1 MKIYDISLPISPSL
15 PLWPG
20 DPCVQLRQ
28 VSAISSG
35 ATANVS
41 WIGMGVHT
49 GTHIDAPKHFIDSGL
64 TIEQIPLEKMIGKA
78 LLLEIDSTEG
88 VISERVLESHPKRA
102 LLEKAT
108 KVLFRTRNSNF
119 WAEGIT
125 DFRQDHIGIDTSG
138 ARFLSKLKLDLVGID
153 YLSVAPFAET
163 RPPHLALLS
172 ENIIILE
179 GIDLS
184 QVPQGEY
191 DLYCLPLLIPGCEGS
206 PSRAILIDT
215 NDCIEID

>member
-1 MKIYDISLPISPSL
+1 MMMKIYDISLPIVPSM

-20 DPCVQLRQ
+20 DPSVDLRQ

-35 ATANVS
+35 DTANVS

-49 GTHIDAPKHFIDSGL
+49 GTHLDAPKHFLESGL
-64 TIEQIPLEKMIGKA
+64 TIEQIPINKMIGKV
-78 LLLEIDSTEG
+78 LVLEIDIAED
-88 VISERVLESHPKRA
+88 VISEQVLKSHPKRTI
-102 LLEKAT
+102 LEHST

-119 WAEGIT
+119 WEEGIT
-125 DFRQDHIGIDTSG
+125 DFRQDYVGIDTSG
-138 ARFLSKLKLDLVGID
+138 ARFLSNLKLDLVGID

-172 ENIIILE
+172 ENIILLE

-184 QVPQGEY
+184 QVPEGEY
-191 DLYCLPLLIPGCEGS
+191 DLFCLPLLIPGCEGS
-206 PSRAILIDT
+206 PARAILIDT
-215 NDCIEID
+215 NRKS